1 MRVLVTGA
9 TGFVGAHVVQ
19 LLGESGHE
27 VIGLDTPD
35 TIDSL
40 GASLGVGVERLWAD
54 VDDVDKVRRAVGR
67 VDAVSHQAFRT
78 GRGDGFDDLLSYVR
92 QNDLGTATLLTA
104 LHDVTFAGR
113 IVAGSSTSV
122 YGDGVY
128 DCADH
133 GRVIPEPRRAEDLD
147 AGRFEPRC
155 SICGAELVAGLITE
169 DAPVRPRGIAGVT
182 RVHQEMLFEAYAIEH
197 PGTTVTTLRYHNLY
211 GPLMP
216 RNSPLVGV
224 AGLFRSQIEDGVRPE
239 VFEDGG
245 QRRDFVHVSDAARAN
260 VLAFETEV
268 PHHVVLNI
276 GTGRSAT
283 LLEAATTL
291 CVARDSRLWPAV
303 VGRYR
308 PGASRHLLASS
319 TRAHDLLGFR
329 ARIGLHEGMSGF
341 ATAPMSEPEA
351 HRRLIAR

>member
-19 LLGESGHE
+19 LLSEAGHE
-27 VIGLDTPD
+27 VVGLDSPD
-35 TIDSL
+35 TVDSL
-40 GASLGVGVERLWAD
+40 GASLGVGVERVWAD
-54 VDDVDKVRRAVGR
+54 ADDLDKVRRAVAH

-78 GRGDGFDDLLSYVR
+78 GQGDGFADLRSYVR
-92 QNDLGTATLLTA
+92 HNDLGTATLLTA
-104 LHDVTFAGR
+104 LHDANFAGHV
-113 IVAGSSTSV
+113 VAGSSTSV

-133 GRVIPEPRRAEDLD
+133 GRVTPEPRRAEDLD

-155 SICGAELVAGLITE
+155 SICGADVVAALVTE
-169 DAPVRPRGIAGVT
+169 DAPVRPRGLAAVT
-182 RVHQEMLFEAYAIEH
+182 RVHQEMLFEAYAIDH

-245 QRRDFVHVSDAARAN
+245 QRRDFVHVTDAARAN
-260 VLAFETEV
+260 VLAFETAV
-268 PHHVVLNI
+268 PFHGVLNI

-291 CVARDSRLWPAV
+291 CVAHDSRLWPAV

-319 TRAHDLLGFR
+319 TRAHDVLGFR
-329 ARIGLHEGMSGF
+329 ARIGLHEGMSSF
-341 ATAPMSEPEA
+341 ATAPMSAPEA
-351 HRRLIAR
+351 HQLIGA